1 MTQQTPHAR
10 ALEAAMR
17 APYDKTYNT
26 LIRTY
31 LTTLLDSPQ
40 MVEKAGV
47 AIENEQRLIQLDII
61 DGRSP
66 TPESLS
72 SLYSKAV
79 IAAIKKEAL

>member
-31 LTTLLDSPQ
+31 LTTLLDSP
-40 MVEKAGV
+40 
-47 AIENEQRLIQLDII
+47 
-61 DGRSP
+61 
-66 TPESLS
+66 
-72 SLYSKAV
+72 
-79 IAAIKKEAL
+79 